1 MSAVA
6 LAWLLRRSPVMVSI
20 PGTKSLE
27 HLSDNISATKV
38 VTELTGGEVRA
49 LTAVENEESATL
61 STMPARMLDALRR
74 RADIQP
80 RPTLLTRH
88 AAKQQIGIECLRAA
102 SAPASPAPSPD
113 GSGQGDATASVPAG
127 LIGSTARLAE

>member
-61 STMPARMLDALRR
+61 STMPARRLDALRR
-74 RADIQP
+74 ADAG
-80 RPTLLTRH
+80 PTDGWCYSCTTVRLKPMTMPAVAAFAVLL
-88 AAKQQIGIECLRAA
+88 A
-102 SAPASPAPSPD
+102 APSPAK
-113 GSGQGDATASVPAG
+113 SGP
-127 LIGSTARLAE
+127 IGTNGKQMSN